1 MIYIFSEKRTMI
13 ETQTADKGQVQHFVM
28 FWLKPQLTK
37 TEIADF
43 TNFFES
49 LKPIKY
55 IKTLSYG
62 LAAGTPVRPVTD
74 NSFTYSLT
82 ITFANIAD
90 HNAYQE
96 DKVHLDAVEKF
107 SNNWYRVVV
116 HDTVI
121 S

>member
-1 MIYIFSEKRTMI
+1 MLNNQLSSS
-13 ETQTADKGQVQHFVM
+13 GQIQHFVM

-37 TEIADF
+37 AEIENF
-43 TNFFES
+43 KNFFEHLRPS
-49 LKPIKY
+49 KY

-62 LAAGTPVRPVTD
+62 LAANTPIRPVTD

-82 ITFANIAD
+82 VTFSNIED
-90 HNAYQE
+90 HNAYQQ
-96 DKVHLDAVEKF
+96 DPIHLAAIEKF

>member
-1 MIYIFSEKRTMI
+1 MSENQLPT
-13 ETQTADKGQVQHFVM
+13 EGQIQHFVM

-37 TEIADF
+37 AEVANF
-43 TNFFES
+43 KNFFEH

-55 IKTLSYG
+55 IKALNYG
-62 LAAGTPVRPVTD
+62 LAANTPTRPVTD

-82 ITFANIAD
+82 ITFDNITD

-96 DKVHLDAVEKF
+96 DKTHLDAVEKF
-107 SNNWYRVVV
+107 SDNWYRVVV

>member
-1 MIYIFSEKRTMI
+1 MTEIP
-13 ETQTADKGQVQHFVM
+13 TADKGQIQHFVM

-37 TEIADF
+37 AEIENFAH
-43 TNFFES
+43 FFES
-49 LKPIKY
+49 LKPIQY
-55 IKTLSYG
+55 IKPLSYG
-62 LAAGTPVRPVTD
+62 LAANTPVRPVTD

-96 DKVHLDAVEKF
+96 DKTHLDAVEKF
-107 SNNWYRVVV
+107 SQNWYRVVV

-121 S
+121 SV

>member
-1 MIYIFSEKRTMI
+1 MS
-13 ETQTADKGQVQHFVM
+13 DHQVSNSSPIQHFVM

-37 TEIADF
+37 AERENF
-43 TNFFES
+43 KNFFEHLRAS
-49 LKPIKY
+49 KY
-55 IKTLSYG
+55 VKTLSYG
-62 LAAGTPVRPVTD
+62 LAANTPIRPVTD

-82 ITFANIAD
+82 VTFNNMED

-96 DKVHLDAVEKF
+96 DPVHLAAIEKF
-107 SNNWYRVVV
+107 SANWYRVVV

>member
-1 MIYIFSEKRTMI
+1 MTEHTTS
-13 ETQTADKGQVQHFVM
+13 DKGQIQHFVM

-37 TEIADF
+37 NEIADF
-43 TNFFES
+43 ANFFES

-62 LAAGTPVRPVTD
+62 LAANTPVRPVTD

-96 DKVHLDAVEKF
+96 DKIHLDAVEKF
-107 SNNWYRVVV
+107 SKNWYRVVV
-116 HDTVI
+116 HDTVV
-121 S
+121 SV

>member
-1 MIYIFSEKRTMI
+1 MVENNN
-13 ETQTADKGQVQHFVM
+13 AAKGQIQHFVM

-37 TEIADF
+37 AEIANF
-43 TNFFES
+43 ANFFES

-62 LAAGTPVRPVTD
+62 LAANTPVRPVTD
-74 NSFTYSLT
+74 NSFSYSLT
-82 ITFANIAD
+82 ITFNNLED
-90 HNAYQE
+90 HNAYQV
-96 DKVHLDAVEKF
+96 DKMHLDAVEKF

-116 HDTVI
+116 HDTLI